1 MSGLTL
7 DDVHAA
13 ARRLLNRITRTPV
26 ITSQSWDDASGFSV
40 FFKCENLQRAG
51 SFKIRGALNKLLTL
65 SADERRRGVVAFSS
79 GNHAQGVALAAR
91 LVGTTAVVCMPKD
104 APLLKVQA
112 TRGYGAEIVV
122 YDRHT
127 EDREAIARRIASET
141 GRVVVPP
148 FDDEAIMAGQGTA
161 ALELLQD
168 VPSLD
173 ALVAPVGGGG
183 LMAGCGTVARTL
195 FPGMQIIGV
204 EPETANDTWLSIQ
217 KGERV
222 SIPPPPTIADGVRLT
237 TPGELTFPILQQ
249 TLSDVALPFDDEAIM
264 AGQGTAALE
273 LLQDVPSLDALVAPV
288 GGGGLMAGC
297 GTVART
303 LFPGMQ
309 IIGVEPETAN
319 DTWLSIQKGERV
331 SIPPPP
337 TIADGV
343 RLTTPGELTFPIL
356 QQTLSDVALVTDDE
370 IRAALRYLVLRAHVV
385 VEPTGAVAAA
395 AVLSGKVPLERGARV
410 GGILSGGN
418 IDPPLLSEILETT

>member
-1 MSGLTL
+1 
-7 DDVHAA
+7 
-13 ARRLLNRITRTPV
+13 
-26 ITSQSWDDASGFSV
+26 
-40 FFKCENLQRAG
+40 
-51 SFKIRGALNKLLTL
+51 
-65 SADERRRGVVAFSS
+65 VAFSS

-173 ALVAPVGGGG
+173 ALVAPIGGGG
-183 LMAGCGTVARTL
+183 LMAGR
-195 FPGMQIIGV
+195 
-204 EPETANDTWLSIQ
+204 
-217 KGERV
+217 
-222 SIPPPPTIADGVRLT
+222 
-237 TPGELTFPILQQ
+237 
-249 TLSDVALPFDDEAIM
+249 
-264 AGQGTAALE
+264 
-273 LLQDVPSLDALVAPV
+273 
-288 GGGGLMAGC
+288 

-410 GGILSGGN
+410 GVILSGGN